1 MLNGSNMPSGWLYEI
16 IFEKVFFLQ
25 AFRNPYEKFGLVLV
39 IVYAWLF
46 SSSGLYLYKK
56 YGQTSILV
64 VILLMLIWLIP
75 PWTGF
80 VFGNKDYNVYVRVPH
95 DYELVNSYLNSDRD
109 QFRILHVPIS
119 PGDGLSYQ
127 WENPYFGYSP
137 NKFLFDKPVMD
148 KIVRKLDQDN
158 YWWLLRQGLYTGQ
171 IGQLSKYSSIK
182 YLILHKDL
190 NSYYSQVDEYTVAQ
204 KYLAEQSI
212 YDGYEEKEVCKNKQN
227 QSEAI
232 LKISEI
238 RCSVSGITKDHIFIR
253 VNANVNTSGAFE
265 IDLVDGDQHL
275 IFDGRVEDWYLY
287 RFNDDNVIS
296 LVLDTRIPTY
306 KYPDFNLSNTKEIV
320 IRFFPQ
326 SKNLPEYKM
335 NILGVWVSK
344 GMKTEQDSWNL
355 ILSTPN
361 IDLYQINQELF
372 KPIIYP
378 VNKIEVV
385 EEWATLKSN
394 GSKPDA
400 FVFKNQISDLPQPV
414 YETTEVPI
422 VTWEK
427 INNTKYILNIKDQK
441 RPFWLVFSETYAPG
455 WKLKQ
460 STQEFP
466 HIKINGFLN
475 GYYVDSL
482 SSEDLTLEFYPQTM
496 TNTMKKVSY
505 IFAAIVLVA
514 IILQLIWK
522 LKKLFLSKINC

>member
-1 MLNGSNMPSGWLYEI
+1 LSQTDWWRAIFCIAWLLVSAWWLTPIYLLANERYLTIFSSEQNIAILRSLSSQYNLWNNLLLGYGGVFSEWHFGLSVIGLFFILFGLIKFSASYWKIFLCLLLVISLFMLNGSNMPSGWLYEI

-212 YDGYEEKEVCKNKQN
+212 YDGYEEKER
-227 QSEAI
+227 
-232 LKISEI
+232 EI
-238 RCSVSGITKDHIFIR
+238 
-253 VNANVNTSGAFE
+253 
-265 IDLVDGDQHL
+265 
-275 IFDGRVEDWYLY
+275 
-287 RFNDDNVIS
+287 
-296 LVLDTRIPTY
+296 
-306 KYPDFNLSNTKEIV
+306 
-320 IRFFPQ
+320 FFM
-326 SKNLPEYKM
+326 S
-335 NILGVWVSK
+335 
-344 GMKTEQDSWNL
+344 
-355 ILSTPN
+355 
-361 IDLYQINQELF
+361 
-372 KPIIYP
+372 
-378 VNKIEVV
+378 
-385 EEWATLKSN
+385 
-394 GSKPDA
+394 
-400 FVFKNQISDLPQPV
+400 
-414 YETTEVPI
+414 
-422 VTWEK
+422 
-427 INNTKYILNIKDQK
+427 
-441 RPFWLVFSETYAPG
+441 
-455 WKLKQ
+455 
-460 STQEFP
+460 
-466 HIKINGFLN
+466 
-475 GYYVDSL
+475 
-482 SSEDLTLEFYPQTM
+482 
-496 TNTMKKVSY
+496 
-505 IFAAIVLVA
+505 
-514 IILQLIWK
+514 
-522 LKKLFLSKINC
+522 